1 MFGKNVITKA
11 DYQPVDLQVEEIF
24 YTLQGE
30 GPFAGRPAVFVRLA
44 GCPLR
49 CQWCDTQFDTGL
61 SKPRMSVDDIVSTAL
76 RSVGSGMH
84 SMLAVI
90 TGGEPLRQNIT
101 PLIYDL
107 AAVGF
112 TVQIETAGITVPPG
126 FLEVVDDTGAVVVCS
141 PKTSKVHPYIAENV
155 THWKY
160 VVGADDMSESDGL
173 PFKNPQAMHVDS
185 KVFRPYKEAVQIW
198 VSPRDDHDA
207 EKNAA
212 NVQAAVQTCLRYGYR
227 LSLQVH
233 KLVNLP

>member
-49 CQWCDTQFDTGL
+49 CQWCDTQFDIGL
-61 SKPRMSVDDIVSTAL
+61 SKPRMRVDDIMREVQRHAAAIATL
-76 RSVGSGMH
+76 V
-84 SMLAVI
+84 VI

-101 PLIYDL
+101 PLMYDL
-107 AAVGF
+107 AEVGF
-112 TVQIETAGITVPPG
+112 TIQIETAGVVVPPG
-126 FLEVVDDTGAVVVCS
+126 FLEVVEDIGAVVVCS
-141 PKTSKVHPYIAENV
+141 PKTSKVHPYIAESV

-160 VVGADDMSESDGL
+160 VVGADDLSESDGL

>member
-61 SKPRMSVDDIVSTAL
+61 SKPRMSVDDIVSEVQRHAAAIATL
-76 RSVGSGMH
+76 V
-84 SMLAVI
+84 VI

-101 PLIYDL
+101 PLMYDL

-112 TVQIETAGITVPPG
+112 TVQIETAGVVVPPG
-126 FLEVVDDTGAVVVCS
+126 FLEVVEDIGAVVVCS
-141 PKTSKVHPYIAENV
+141 PKTRKVHPYIAENV

-160 VVGADDMSESDGL
+160 VVGANDVSEFDGL
-173 PFKNPQAMHVDS
+173 PTGNPQDMSSDD
-185 KVFRPYKEAVQIW
+185 KVFRTWQETAQVW

-212 NVQAAVQTCLRYGYR
+212 NVQAAVASCLRYGYR

>member
-61 SKPRMSVDDIVSTAL
+61 SKPRMSVDDIMREVQRHAAAIATL
-76 RSVGSGMH
+76 V
-84 SMLAVI
+84 VI

-101 PLIYDL
+101 PLMYDL
-107 AAVGF
+107 AEVGF
-112 TVQIETAGITVPPG
+112 TIQIETAGVVVPPG
-126 FLEVVDDTGAVVVCS
+126 FLEVVEDIGAVVVCS
-141 PKTSKVHPYIAENV
+141 PKTSKVHPYIAESV

-212 NVQAAVQTCLRYGYR
+212 NVQAAVGTCLRYGYR